1 MSFVGNQDARYQV
14 APKCKN
20 VNMVHAEAC
29 IELASAYGLVL
40 DEWQANAVRIWFRM
54 TPEGRWCAS
63 TWGLSVARQNG
74 KNGALEAVELYLM
87 VVLGFKILH
96 TSHLLTS
103 ARKAFK
109 RLMSFF
115 GRKVNDPNAPFPE
128 LNAMVVE
135 IRKTNGQEAIELSNG
150 GLIEVGART
159 GGAGRGSSFDFLI
172 VDEAQEYEEDE
183 QEALEATVSAS
194 PSGDPVIVYM
204 GTPPKT
210 DGERGAPFIRVRA
223 AAVTGRSK
231 RSAWVEHSPQG
242 ELDKMTE
249 IELQA
254 FVRDR
259 KNWADA
265 NPAGGTR
272 IKESTIEGEC
282 ERLSARSFAR
292 ERLNMFPAPAEV
304 LELAFTE
311 KALKR
316 LAVSVDEIDFQ
327 APILSFGVD
336 MNPER
341 TKVSVCAVTTAPGDR
356 KHVELAADAP
366 FGVEGTSVL
375 VEWIWDRTKRR
386 VPVVM
391 DAFSPARDLLEAPLK
406 KRGVKVFVLGTE
418 EFTQACGQLYQAVHR
433 EKSITWFVEQTHLLE
448 SLKATVKEPLKN
460 RPGSFKWNRID
471 LESDLSPTM
480 AATCALFGSVKF
492 GRRQRST
499 GGSGE
504 RKKRHAMVMG

>member
-1 MSFVGNQDARYQV
+1 MSFVGSQVARYQI
-14 APKCKN
+14 APKCKK
-20 VNMVHAEAC
+20 VNLVHAEAC
-29 IELASAYGLVL
+29 IELAAAYGLVL
-40 DEWQANAVRIWFRM
+40 DEWQANAVRIWFRL

-74 KNGALEAVELYLM
+74 KNSALEAVELYLM

-210 DGERGAPFIRVRA
+210 DGERGAPFIRVRSA
-223 AAVTGRSK
+223 AITGRSK

-259 KNWADA
+259 KNWAEA

-282 ERLSARSFAR
+282 ERMSARSFAR
-292 ERLNMFPAPAEV
+292 ERLNMFPSPAEV
-304 LELAFTE
+304 LEMAFSE
-311 KALKR
+311 KALAR
-316 LAVSVDEIDFQ
+316 VSVEVPPYGEDVPVSAWGI
-327 APILSFGVD
+327 D
-336 MNPER
+336 MNPQK
-341 TKVSVCAVTTAPGDR
+341 TKVAICAAFASSGAPAYL
-356 KHVELAADAP
+356 ELATNAD
-366 FGVEGTSVL
+366 FEVDGVSAV
-375 VEWIWDRTKRR
+375 VEWIWDRAKRR
-386 VPVVM
+386 TPVVM
-391 DAFSPARDLLEAPLK
+391 DAYSPARDLLEAPLK
-406 KRGVKVFVLGTE
+406 NRGVRVFILQGS
-418 EFTQACGQLYQAVHR
+418 EFPQACSQLHQAVNR
-433 EKSITWFVEQTHLLE
+433 ERSVVLPALQEHLIE
-448 SLKATVKEPLKN
+448 SLKCAVKEPLKN
-460 RPGSFKWNRID
+460 HPGSFKWNRTNLD
-471 LESDLSPTM
+471 AELHPAV
-480 AATCALFGSVKF
+480 AATVAFFGSVKF
-492 GRRQRST
+492 GRRQRSSSS
-499 GGSGE
+499 SG
-504 RKKRHAMVMG
+504 RSRHAVVL